1 LGELNNKPQMNFLVD
16 KNHITDYIP
25 QKSPIVMIDA
35 IISCDDVSVTTQFE
49 VQTNNIFV
57 RDNFLQ
63 EPGVIENMAQ
73 TAAAKAGYEA
83 KKQNAEPFLGFIGAI
98 KDLKIHSLP
107 KVGDI
112 IKTTV
117 TVKMDVMGITLI
129 GAASSC
135 GNTQIADCEMKIVIQ
150 KTADVPS

>member
-1 LGELNNKPQMNFLVD
+1 MNFLVD
-16 KNHITDYIP
+16 KDHITEYIP
-25 QKSPIVMIDA
+25 QKPPIVMIDA
-35 IISCDDVSVTTQFE
+35 IISCDDVSVTTQLE
-49 VQTNNIFV
+49 IAADNIFV
-57 RDNFLQ
+57 QDGFLQ

-107 KVGDI
+107 KVGDVL
-112 IKTTV
+112 KTTV

-129 GAASSC
+129 GATSMC

-150 KTADVPS
+150 KTADVPI

>member
-1 LGELNNKPQMNFLVD
+1 MEFLVD
-16 KNHITDYIP
+16 KQHITDYIP
-25 QKSPIVMIDA
+25 QKPPIVMVDA
-35 IISCDDVSVTTQFE
+35 IISCDDTSITTQLE
-49 VQTNNIFV
+49 ILADNIFV
-57 RDNFLQ
+57 QNAFLQ

-98 KDLKIHSLP
+98 KDLKIFALP

-112 IKTTV
+112 LTTTV

-129 GAASSC
+129 GAASQC
-135 GNTQIADCEMKIVIQ
+135 GDTKIAECEMKIVIQ
-150 KTADVPS
+150 KTADVPL

>member
-1 LGELNNKPQMNFLVD
+1 MTFLVD

-25 QKSPIVMIDA
+25 QKPPIVMIDA
-35 IISCDDVSVTTQFE
+35 IISCDDVSVTTQLKI
-49 VQTNNIFV
+49 QSDNIFV
-57 RDNFLQ
+57 QDNFLQ

-98 KDLKIHSLP
+98 KDLKIFALP

-112 IKTTV
+112 LTTTV

-129 GAASSC
+129 GAVSHCSDIK
-135 GNTQIADCEMKIVIQ
+135 IAECEMKIVIQ
-150 KTADVPS
+150 KTADVPT

>member
-1 LGELNNKPQMNFLVD
+1 MSFLVD
-16 KNHITDYIP
+16 KAHITEYIP
-25 QKSPIVMIDA
+25 QKPPIVMINT
-35 IISCDDVSVTTQFE
+35 IVSCDDVSVTTQFE
-49 VQTNNIFV
+49 VQADNIFV

-83 KKQNAEPFLGFIGAI
+83 KKLNAEPFLGFIGAI
-98 KDLKIHSLP
+98 KDLKIHTLP
-107 KVGDI
+107 KVGDT

-129 GAASSC
+129 GATSVC
-135 GNTQIADCEMKIVIQ
+135 GDIQIAECEMKIVIQ
-150 KTADVPS
+150 KTTDVPA

>member
-1 LGELNNKPQMNFLVD
+1 MSFLVD
-16 KNHITDYIP
+16 KTHITDYIP
-25 QKSPIVMIDA
+25 QKPPIVMIDA
-35 IISCDDVSVTTQFE
+35 IISCDDASVTTQLE
-49 VQTNNIFV
+49 VQADNIFV

-98 KDLKIHSLP
+98 KDLIIHTLP

-129 GAASSC
+129 GATSTC
-135 GNTQIADCEMKIVIQ
+135 GNTKIADCEMKIVIQ
-150 KTADVPS
+150 KTADVPA

>member
-1 LGELNNKPQMNFLVD
+1 LGKLNQHMSFLVD

-25 QKSPIVMIDA
+25 QKPPIVMIDA

-49 VQTNNIFV
+49 IQVDNIFV
-57 RDNFLQ
+57 QDNFLH

-98 KDLKIHSLP
+98 KNLKIHALP

-117 TVKMDVMGITLI
+117 IVKMDVMGITLI
-129 GAASSC
+129 GAASTC
-135 GNTQIADCEMKIVIQ
+135 GDTQIAECEMKIVIQ
-150 KTADVPS
+150 KTTHVPA

>member
-1 LGELNNKPQMNFLVD
+1 MSFLVD

-25 QKSPIVMIDA
+25 QKPPIVMIDA
-35 IISCDDVSVTTQFE
+35 ILQCDEVSVTTQLE
-49 VQTNNIFV
+49 IQANNIFV

-83 KKQNAEPFLGFIGAI
+83 KKLNADPFLGFIGAI
-98 KDLKIHSLP
+98 KDLKIFTLP

-112 IKTTV
+112 LKTTV

-129 GAASSC
+129 GATSAC
-135 GNTQIADCEMKIVIQ
+135 GDTKIAECEMKIVIQ
-150 KTADVPS
+150 KTTDVPA

>member
-1 LGELNNKPQMNFLVD
+1 MTFLAD
-16 KNHITDYIP
+16 KNHITEYIP
-25 QKSPIVMIDA
+25 QKPPIVLIDA
-35 IISCDDVSVTTQFE
+35 IICCDEVSITTQLE
-49 VQTNNIFV
+49 IQADTIFV
-57 RDNFLQ
+57 QDHILQ

-98 KDLKIHSLP
+98 KDLKIFALP

-112 IKTTV
+112 LTTTV

-129 GAASSC
+129 GAVSRC
-135 GNTQIADCEMKIVIQ
+135 GDVEIAECEMKIVIQ
-150 KTADVPS
+150 KTADVPI

>member
-1 LGELNNKPQMNFLVD
+1 MSFLVD

-25 QKSPIVMIDA
+25 QKPPIVMIDA
-35 IISCDDVSVTTQFE
+35 IISCDDVSVTTQLE
-49 VQTNNIFV
+49 IEADNIFV
-57 RDNFLQ
+57 QDNFLQ
-63 EPGVIENMAQ
+63 EPGVVENMAQ

-98 KDLKIHSLP
+98 KDLKIFALP

-112 IKTTV
+112 LTTTV

-129 GAASSC
+129 GAASHC
-135 GNTQIADCEMKIVIQ
+135 NDIKIAECEMKIVIQ
-150 KTADVPS
+150 KTADVPL